1 MTLLEYNKATK
12 RTLPDLG
19 SLEKNVI
26 HMEMGIITEVG
37 EIIDPFKKQFAYGKE
52 IDIVN
57 VGEEIAD
64 LSWYLSNKVNLDTG
78 KPLITNFTEEEAI
91 KNFIDMERFAEIAEE
106 NKYELIVSIVV
117 EIQKGTI
124 YSSGHYKAPQACFEA
139 LSLCCSLLGLSYFEQ
154 LDKNIRK
161 LKARFPDK
169 FDADK
174 AINRDL
180 EAERKELEN

>member
-1 MTLLEYNKATK
+1 MTLLEYNEATK

-19 SLEKNVI
+19 SLTKNI
-26 HMEMGIITEVG
+26 AHMEMGIITEVG
-37 EIIDPFKKQFAYGKE
+37 EIVDPFKKHFAYGKD

-64 LSWYLSNKVNLDTG
+64 LSWYLSNKTTLDR
-78 KPLITNFTEEEAI
+78 KKLVINNFTEEEAI
-91 KNFIDMERFAEIAEE
+91 KNFGAEE
-106 NKYELIVSIVV
+106 SMESSEEDKYDLVVSIVV
-117 EIQKGTI
+117 EVQKGTI
-124 YSSGHYKAPQACFEA
+124 YNAGHYKSPQACFEA
-139 LSLCCSLLGLSYFEQ
+139 LSLACSLLGLSYFEQ